1 MAGRATL
8 TAEDVVG
15 LLDDLDEPIMDGSD
29 DEEILYEG
37 GRAYLL

>member
-29 DEEILYEG
+29 DEEILCEG